1 MDWREYIEED
11 AHLVMPWLGG
21 RRIHREGRSWR
32 VVEEPPEYGWYSWV
46 VRGREARCEAPCDQ
60 DPTYQ
65 YDAWARKMVH
75 GYLIGNRLVP
85 DNTEWAASEEKL
97 PEHTIPVFLVE
108 PGLDR
113 FTRASVELVDCH
125 FVFREVIFPLGPED
139 DAREAFV
146 DRRYTLGHI
155 ADVTPALDLAFRFAC
170 LQRRLLEERRAELT
184 RIREEERRNEELAR
198 NIGTSLGR
206 RMHTAH
212 NFEEAARGALYV
224 SGAELLDV
232 REGRRKLEA
241 VVQFRLQGRR
251 YECVVERDNLR
262 VVDSGICLTD
272 ERTGERGDSYF
283 TLESLPGVILQ
294 AARENRLVIYRHVEG

>member
-46 VRGREARCEAPCDQ
+46 VRGREARFDSPCDQ
-60 DPTYQ
+60 DPEYR

-85 DNTEWAASEEKL
+85 DNTEWTASEEEL

-139 DAREAFV
+139 DARKAFV
-146 DRRYTLGHI
+146 DRRYTVGHI

-170 LQRRLLEERRAELT
+170 LQRRRLEERRAHLEHV
-184 RIREEERRNEELAR
+184 RREERRREELSR
-198 NIGTSLGR
+198 NISTSLGR
-206 RMHTAH
+206 RTIAAY
-212 NFEEAARGALYV
+212 NFEEAAKSALAL

-232 REGRRKLEA
+232 RPGAAAREM
-241 VVQFRLQGRR
+241 VVQYRFSNRR
-251 YECVVERDNLR
+251 FECVVERDTMR
-262 VVDSGICLTD
+262 IVDSGVCLTD
-272 ERTGERGDSYF
+272 ERTGDSGDSFF
-283 TLESLPGVILQ
+283 TLESLPGVINEALLG
-294 AARENRLVIYRHVEG
+294 NKLVVYRHVE